1 MVGTQPE
8 MSIFNSSSYCTVSN
22 SAFRYTDG
30 SALEMYSHN
39 NTIDNCYFYH
49 IDYTATDLNGL
60 MTTIQMG
67 GSGNTFKRNTLHK
80 MGASAT
86 LNPGDAAII
95 CRVK

>member
-1 MVGTQPE
+1 MLGLVGVEPE
-8 MSIFNSSSYCTVSN
+8 MSIFNSSSFCTVSN

-67 GSGNTFKRNTLHK
+67 GAGNTFRYVGVLQQHSILETLQLL
-80 MGASAT
+80 S
-86 LNPGDAAII
+86 
-95 CRVK
+95 